1 MADQVKQLAF
11 KEFTDAE
18 ITAGTRWDALTTN
31 ATTHYVIKSI
41 EGTQGYNNGAIE
53 ATATIGLTTDFN
65 NGKYVNLGVCA
76 KKDRVGLSGSAIMD
90 ANSTLSIRPT
100 AKTISYRDQRFQ
112 LSRANSGSSM
122 NKWQQHSKAFV
133 NNVRDTITE
142 NTYINTSTSHTT
154 SLGVSSYIGNYVV
167 YHTNANGVNL
177 AIYFL
182 QGTTSTT
189 GFSLVNADTGS
200 EIGYYQSSYGTPYF
214 DGERYIY
221 FMRSGS
227 YDHQI
232 CFFDLDKSDLT
243 PSATQGGASGQ
254 NYFHGAWVYSGNQA
268 IASQTSYD
276 NRKSFF
282 YYDRYLD
289 KKFIGY
295 NSEGNAKFVLYELPT
310 TTPTHDYNNTVQ
322 KWIWIRDNNHS
333 GGTDP
338 FGNNAGQTWSLGY
351 IMNSYTS
358 SNQVNMQMTYDTT
371 QNRYYIFAQDASRIY
386 AFTFTREEYDATA
399 SQSLITQ
406 GTGAN
411 VGYGLYLIAG
421 ASAADA
427 GFSTSLY
434 TNFSSSNG
442 AFDHGTMS
450 SALTGFTSKNDW
462 NKYYEGLKLYT
473 RNYSSN
479 YQLYEVDLTN
489 ATATKIDTGMTDSE
503 SLTQFHG
510 SFWMGWAVP
519 TSTQK
524 AARAYNVAPKLSVR
538 ISGIESD
545 Q

>member
-18 ITAGTRWDALTTN
+18 IEAGSRWDAVTTN
-31 ATTHYVIKSI
+31 GSTHYVIKSI
-41 EGTQGYNNGAIE
+41 EGTQGYNAGAIE
-53 ATATIGLTTDFN
+53 ATATIGLTTDLN
-65 NGKYVNLGVCA
+65 NGKYASLGVCA

-112 LSRANSGSSM
+112 LSRANSNSSM

-133 NNVRDTITE
+133 NNVQDTITE
-142 NTYINTSTSHTT
+142 NTYINTSTTHSTT
-154 SLGVSSYIGNYVV
+154 LTLNSYIGNYVV

-177 AIYFL
+177 AIYFQ
-182 QGTTSTT
+182 QGASSSA
-189 GFSLVNADTGS
+189 GFSLVDADTGS
-200 EIGYYQSSYGTPYF
+200 EYGYYSSSYGTPYF

-221 FMRSGS
+221 FMRGGS

-232 CFFDLDKSDLT
+232 SFFDLDKSDLT
-243 PSATQGGASGQ
+243 PSATQGGASGGD
-254 NYFHGAWVYSGNQA
+254 YFHGSWVYNGNQQLS
-268 IASQTSYD
+268 SQTTYD

-295 NSEGNAKFVLYELPT
+295 NSEGNSKFVLYEIPT
-310 TTPTHDYNNTVQ
+310 TTPTHDYNNTGL
-322 KWIWIRDNNHS
+322 KWIHIRNNNHS

-338 FGNNAGQTWSLGY
+338 FGNNAGNAWSLGY
-351 IMNSYTS
+351 IMNSY
-358 SNQVNMQMTYDTT
+358 SNNSEVDMQMTYDATKE
-371 QNRYYIFAQDASRIY
+371 RYYIFVQNQDRIMP
-386 AFTFTREEYDATA
+386 FTFTRAEYDAT
-399 SQSLITQ
+399 SSTSLLDQ
-406 GTGAN
+406 GAMQ
-411 VGYGLYLIAG
+411 GYGLYLVAG
-421 ASAADA
+421 ASAASA
-427 GFSTSLY
+427 GFDTSLFA
-434 TNFSSSNG
+434 NWSSSNG
-442 AFDHGTMS
+442 SFEFSNMS
-450 SALTGFTSKNDW
+450 STLTGFTLKNDW

-473 RNYSSN
+473 RNYSSD
-479 YQLYEVDLTN
+479 YQLNEIDLAN

-503 SLTQFHG
+503 SLTNFHG

-524 AARAYNVAPKLSVR
+524 AARTYNIAPKLSVR
-538 ISGIESD
+538 ISGILSD

>member
-18 ITAGTRWDALTTN
+18 IEAGTRWDALTTN
-31 ATTHYVIKSI
+31 GTTHYVIKSI
-41 EGTQGYNNGAIE
+41 EGTQGYNNSAIE

-65 NGKYVNLGVCA
+65 NGKYASLGVCA

-133 NNVRDTITE
+133 NNVQDTITE
-142 NTYINTSTSHTT
+142 NTYINTSTTHSS

-182 QGTTSTT
+182 QGTSSST
-189 GFSLVNADTGS
+189 GFSLVDADTGT
-200 EIGYYQSSYGTPYF
+200 EYGYYQSSYGTPHF

-221 FMRSGS
+221 FMRGGS

-232 CFFDLDKSDLT
+232 SFFDLDKADLT

-254 NYFHGAWVYSGNQA
+254 GYFHGSWVYNGNQQ
-268 IASQTSYD
+268 ISSQTSYD

-295 NSEGNAKFVLYELPT
+295 NSEGNAKFVLYEIPT
-310 TTPTHDYNNTVQ
+310 TTPTHDYNNVGP
-322 KWIWIRDNNHS
+322 KWIHIRNNNHS
-333 GGTDP
+333 SGRDP
-338 FGNNAGQTWSLGY
+338 FGNNNGSAWSLGY
-351 IMNSYTS
+351 IMNSYS
-358 SNQVNMQMTYDTT
+358 SNSIVDMKMTYDTSKE
-371 QNRYYIFAQDASRIY
+371 RYYIFVQDASRIY
-386 AFTFTREEYDATA
+386 AFTFTRNEYDNTA
-399 SQSLITQ
+399 SESLLDQ
-406 GTGAN
+406 GQMQ
-411 VGYGLYLIAG
+411 GYGLYIIAG
-421 ASAADA
+421 ASASDA
-427 GFSTSLY
+427 GFDTSLFA
-434 TNFSSSNG
+434 NFSSSNG
-442 AFDHGTMS
+442 AFDFSNMS
-450 SALTGFTSKNDW
+450 SALTGFTIKNDW

-479 YQLYEVDLTN
+479 YQLYEIDLTN
-489 ATATKIDTGMTDSE
+489 ATATKVDTGMTDSE
-503 SLTQFHG
+503 SLTNFNG

-524 AARAYNVAPKLSVR
+524 AARTYNIAPKLSVR
-538 ISGIESD
+538 ISGILSD